1 VIGGGKVGCAAAEA
15 LRTRNIAVTLL
26 DQDPS
31 LEPHLAGVADRV
43 VVGDAASL
51 RVVMD
56 AGIADAPSVVL
67 TTNDDASNIFLA
79 LYCRKLNAETHIV
92 SRITQDWN
100 LEAIHRAGANFALS
114 HGSLAV
120 KSVISLVQGREL
132 VILGEG
138 AELFVEAVPSELA
151 GKQLGDSGIGART
164 GLNVIAVRHAGVSA
178 TNPPADTE
186 LPRDAELVMLGTAEQ
201 RRHFVELFA

>member
-1 VIGGGKVGCAAAEA
+1 
-15 LRTRNIAVTLL
+15 
-26 DQDPS
+26 
-31 LEPHLAGVADRV
+31 VANRA

-51 RVVMD
+51 QVVMD
-56 AGIADAPSVVL
+56 AGIATAPSVVL
-67 TTNDDASNIFLA
+67 TTHDDAVNIFLA

-92 SRITQDWN
+92 SRITHDWN

-120 KSVISLVQGREL
+120 KSLISLVQGREL

-138 AELFVEAVPSELA
+138 AELFVECVPPGLA
-151 GKQLGDSGIGART
+151 GKSLGESGIGART
-164 GLNVIAVRHAGVSA
+164 GLNVIALRHDGISR
-178 TNPPADTE
+178 TNPSANIE

-201 RRHFVELFA
+201 RQHFVELFA